1 MNAGMVRD
9 ILLALQEI
17 LILNDYQL
25 VNKQTLDNSNNIQID
40 FDKKLLEYTLR
51 RKINDFR
58 KSI

>member
-40 FDKKLLEYTLR
+40 FDKKIIGIYT
-51 RKINDFR
+51 KEED
-58 KSI
+58 K